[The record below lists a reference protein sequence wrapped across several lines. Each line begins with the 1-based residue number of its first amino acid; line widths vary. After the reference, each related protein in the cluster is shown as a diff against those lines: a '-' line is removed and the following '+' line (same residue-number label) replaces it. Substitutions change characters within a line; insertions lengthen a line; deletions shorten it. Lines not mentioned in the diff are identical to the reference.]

1 MNLGSRRYVISGI
14 FLMFGVIFVIRL
26 FSLQVS
32 SDRWRAKAAELTE
45 DKLRIYPSRGLIYD
59 RDGELLVA
67 NRAIYDLL
75 AVPRKVQAFD
85 TLRLCELAEMEYD
98 ELVAALRKAQ
108 NYSRYKPSVIRKQ
121 IDPEAYARL
130 NENLH
135 EFPGFFGQPRTVR
148 SYRKGIGAHVLGDY
162 AEVSKDDLERDS
174 YYRQGDY
181 IGKGGVELTYE
192 RDLRGVIGSRYVLVD
207 VRNNVQ
213 ESLAEGRYD
222 TAAVQ
227 GKDLTLTLD
236 ADLQAYA
243 EKLMRN
249 KLGSIVAIEPETG
262 EILALVSAPGY
273 DPNLLVGGQRGKNYS
288 VLQQDP
294 LKPLYN
300 RATQGLYRP
309 GSIWKMVQSLV
320 ALEMEEITPATRIH
334 CNRSLIGCHGSHS
347 YDDLEGAIIHSC
359 NPYFREVMRRV
370 VERKH
375 ESSRFKDAALGLEE
389 WAARIKKFG
398 FGSDLDTDIPGV
410 KSGNV
415 PSPSYYNKI
424 YGELRWA
431 YSTIYSIS
439 IGEGELLTNPLQMAN
454 LAAII
459 ANRGYYYRPHVIR
472 SIEKEGKPEIFTER
486 VESGV
491 AAEHFETVVNAMEK
505 VVSQT
510 GGTASRARIDGIE
523 VCGKTGTVQNEPLPD
538 HSVFIAFAPKDNPKI
553 AVSVYVEFSGFGGTW
568 AAPIASLLIEKYLN
582 GEVSDLQKEQRIL
595 DASLLEL

>member
-1 MNLGSRRYVISGI
+1 MNLSSRRYVISGI
-14 FLMFGVIFVIRL
+14 FLMFGAIFVIRL

-59 RDGELLVA
+59 RNGELLVA
-67 NRAIYDLL
+67 NRAIYDLM
-75 AVPRKVQAFD
+75 AVPRKVQPFD
-85 TLRLCELAEMEYD
+85 TLKLCSLAEIEYD
-98 ELVAALRKAQ
+98 DLVNALNKAQ

-121 IDPEAYARL
+121 IDPEVYARL
-130 NENLH
+130 NESLH
-135 EFPGFFGQPRTVR
+135 EFPGFFGQARTVR

-162 AEVSKDDLERDS
+162 AEVSRDDLTKDR

-181 IGKGGVELTYE
+181 IGKSGVELTYE
-192 RDLRGVIGSRYVLVD
+192 RELRGKIGARYVLVD
-207 VRNNVQ
+207 VRNNIQ

-236 ADLQAYA
+236 AKLQAYA
-243 EKLMRN
+243 EKLMKN
-249 KLGSIVAIEPETG
+249 KLGSIVAIEPESG
-262 EILALVSAPGY
+262 EILALVSAPAY
-273 DPNLLVGGQRGKNYS
+273 DPNLLVGGQRGKNYGL
-288 VLQQDP
+288 LQQDP

-320 ALEMEEITPATRIH
+320 ALEMGEITPATRIH
-334 CNRSLIGCHGSHS
+334 CNRSIIGCHGSHS

-359 NPYFREVMRRV
+359 NPYFRDVMRRV
-370 VERKH
+370 VERRK
-375 ESSRFKDAALGLEE
+375 ESNRFKDAALGLEE
-389 WAARIKKFG
+389 WTERIKKFG
-398 FGSDLDTDIPGV
+398 FGSNLETDIPGV

-439 IGEGELLTNPLQMAN
+439 IGEGELLINPLQMAN

-459 ANRGYYYRPHVIR
+459 ANRGHYFRPHIIR
-472 SIEKEGKPEIFTER
+472 SIENDGKPAIFNEK
-486 VESGV
+486 VDSGV
-491 AAEHFETVVNAMEK
+491 APEHYETVVNAMEK

-510 GGTASRARIDGIE
+510 GGTASRARIDGIT

-538 HSVFIAFAPKDNPKI
+538 HSVFIAFAPKENPKI
-553 AVSVYVEFSGFGGTW
+553 AISVYVEYSGFGGTW
-568 AAPIASLLIEKYLN
+568 AAPIASLLIEQYLR
-582 GEVSDLQKEQRIL
+582 GEVSDLRKEQRIL
-595 DASLLEL
+595 DASFIEL